1 MKRIALFAFV
11 LIGLAACDTP
21 ISAPTPQASRLAGPS
36 LSAAQHEEQESGTT
50 VSERHPITGMQ
61 FNPCP
66 PVPEFVAFEGS
77 VHTVITGEVSPTSV
91 DATTH
96 LNGQGLQGVGL
107 VTGARYEVPANER
120 IDLELSLSPPTVDET
135 FAIKSRLIRQGSLDN
150 LWLRTTFRLTFPP
163 FHIEIISVDVEC
175 RG

>member
-36 LSAAQHEEQESGTT
+36 LSAAQHEEQESGTILNQRIPFANT
-50 VSERHPITGMQ
+50 V

-66 PVPEFVAFEGS
+66 PAEPVFFQGIM
-77 VHTVITGEVSPTSV
+77 HTVTTGEVSATSI
-91 DATTH
+91 DTTTH
-96 LNGQGLQGVGL
+96 INAQGFQGVGL
-107 VTGARYEVPANER
+107 ITGARYEVPANER
-120 IDLELSLSPPTVDET
+120 IDLEFSFSPVTIDET
-135 FAIKSRLIRQGSLDN
+135 FEIKERLIRQGSLDN
-150 LWLRTTFRLTFPP
+150 FWLRVTFRLTFPP
-163 FHIEIISVDVEC
+163 FRFEIISSEVEC

>member
-77 VHTVITGEVSPTSV
+77 VHTVTTGEVSPTSV

-107 VTGARYEVPANER
+107 VTGTRC
-120 IDLELSLSPPTVDET
+120 PPT
-135 FAIKSRLIRQGSLDN
+135 
-150 LWLRTTFRLTFPP
+150 
-163 FHIEIISVDVEC
+163 